1 MFSYSNTFSS
11 FSTDS
16 IKKVK
21 GFYTETLG
29 LNATEDQMGILT
41 LHLKDGSTT
50 IIYPKGEHH
59 QPATFTVLNFEV
71 EDIEETVEE
80 LTNSGVQFE
89 QYSGQIETD
98 EKGIF
103 RGERP
108 LIAWFKDPAGNILS
122 IIQEDET

>member
-21 GFYTETLG
+21 TFYAETIG
-29 LNATEDQMGILT
+29 LDVTEDEMGILT
-41 LHLKDGSTT
+41 LHLKGDSTA
-50 IIYPKGEHH
+50 IIYPKGEQH
-59 QPATFTVLNFEV
+59 QPATFTVLNFLV
-71 EDIEETVEE
+71 DDIDETVDQ

-98 EKGIF
+98 EKGVF
-103 RGERP
+103 RGDGP
-108 LIAWFKDPAGNILS
+108 QIAWFKDPAGNILS
-122 IIQEDET
+122 VIESESS